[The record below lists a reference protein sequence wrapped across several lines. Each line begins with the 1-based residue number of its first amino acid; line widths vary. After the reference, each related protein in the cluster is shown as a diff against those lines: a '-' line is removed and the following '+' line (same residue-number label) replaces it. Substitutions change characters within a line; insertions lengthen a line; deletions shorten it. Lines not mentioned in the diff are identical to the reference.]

1 MNRACI
7 QLHNRLW
14 KIDMLGRVEANSM
27 AFVMSLARTKR
38 VKYIGQDGSEVFQED
53 NRWHFL
59 SAENLASQVIS

>member
-1 MNRACI
+1 
-7 QLHNRLW
+7 
-14 KIDMLGRVEANSM
+14 M

-59 SAENLASQVIS
+59 NAENLASQVRKYAKSVHTLQSDMLKYQSVWI

>member
-1 MNRACI
+1 
-7 QLHNRLW
+7 
-14 KIDMLGRVEANSM
+14 M

-59 SAENLASQVIS
+59 SAELLASQVACQTSNHARRISSELMKLKMEFHCRL

>member
-1 MNRACI
+1 
-7 QLHNRLW
+7 
-14 KIDMLGRVEANSM
+14 M

-59 SAENLASQVIS
+59 NAENLASQVRKYAISVHTLQSDMLKYQSVWI